1 MRVNFKRWLLI
12 VAFGF
17 LQKFSLE
24 AQYVHPL
31 DINYLKSHD
40 FSTVS
45 AFSTKLFSQPHYST
59 ECTYPKIFLSQ
70 PELNQKV
77 FQLTNQHSGS
87 KDYNHSKSSRSAN
100 LVELNLSQ
108 NLNPTPKLAPSLAE
122 LLLDFDPNDFLE
134 RKTFIPSTS
143 HHFLKEFNTIKKPLH
158 WEGSEELGNYNSL
171 TSYSTFEFE
180 HLMNQHLSPAMLY
193 SGTNKTPE
201 TLSPNIQNDDFTTK
215 DAQLKEQSFKIQN
228 LFHDYPHFLPKSN
241 SAPAFYYDIFSS
253 SPFEPIAQVEPN
265 DSLME
270 EKLHGLDH
278 SLPRNRQRRLT
289 TYFWEMTDFS
299 DYASDSSND
308 YLILNSYDGD
318 DLEIVIKPLSSGG
331 VAAGTAVNESATQG
345 VASNMPTNFDSG
357 IWSPTS
363 RTYMDF
369 LKITGTTPSSI
380 TIDSTAVKYY
390 MNWYYGDWDVAA
402 SGTANHY
409 DLIYYSAVP
418 EPSTYFMT
426 GALFCL
432 IACNR
437 ESRRSIKKIVSFF
450 YSRHSRKENPTEVE
464 NQLS

>member
-24 AQYVHPL
+24 AQYVHPF
-31 DINYLKSHD
+31 DTYHHKSHD

-45 AFSTKLFSQPHYST
+45 RFSKKLISQPHYST
-59 ECTYPKIFLSQ
+59 ECAHPKIFLSQ
-70 PELNQKV
+70 LELNQKV
-77 FQLTNQHSGS
+77 FQLSDQHSGS
-87 KDYNHSKSSRSAN
+87 EDYNHSQSTRSAN

-108 NLNPTPKLAPSLAE
+108 SLNPAAKLVTTLPD
-122 LLLDFDPNDFLE
+122 LLLDLDPNDCLE
-134 RKTFIPSTS
+134 RETFIPSNS
-143 HHFLKEFNTIKKPLH
+143 YHFLKELNAIKKPLH
-158 WEGSEELGNYNSL
+158 WEGSKELEDYNFL

-180 HLMNQHLSPAMLY
+180 HSKKLHFSPAMLY

-201 TLSPNIQNDDFTTK
+201 TRSPNIQTDDFTSK
-215 DAQLKEQSFKIQN
+215 DTQPKEQGFKIQN
-228 LFHDYPHFLPKSN
+228 LFHDYPQFLPKSN

-253 SPFEPIAQVEPN
+253 SPFEPVAQVEPN

-270 EKLHGLDH
+270 EKLPGLDH

-289 TYFWEMTDFS
+289 TYFWEITDFS